1 MGTAGVDLVPCG
13 FVALGTDGRILET
26 NAAFCELMASSPAEL
41 RTCTFPHFLSAAGR
55 LLYATQISARL
66 LLEGSVREL
75 ALELVSSSGARTP
88 VLINATL
95 ERGREGQPDRILMA
109 VFTAPE
115 RRRYEQELLRSQKV
129 AEQLAEVIHR
139 SSDAIITASDTG
151 AIQSWNEGAE
161 LMFGF
166 RSGEVFGQSL
176 RDLIFPESFGSEFAS
191 LLESLRAGR
200 PAILETSARHRLGHE
215 LAVSVNLSPHIEP
228 PGDLVAF
235 SAIIRDITSRKLS
248 ERALIQN
255 EKLASLGR
263 LASSIAHEINNP
275 LESVTNLLYIMD
287 LEATDPEMKQH
298 IKTAQEELARVS
310 QISTHTLRFHKQN
323 SSPSKLH
330 VGELFN
336 SILAMYRARVV
347 ELGVEVQVT
356 QSNSTPL
363 LCYEGEVRQ
372 VVTNLIS
379 NALDAI
385 TSGGRLFLR
394 HRDATLW
401 ATGAP
406 GIRITV
412 ADNGAGIS
420 QETLGHIF
428 EPFFTTKGMSG
439 TGLGLWITHDLV
451 QKHQGTIRV
460 RSRQGV
466 GRNGTVFV
474 VCLPHPLP
482 TGRKSENTVP

>member
-1 MGTAGVDLVPCG
+1 M
-13 FVALGTDGRILET
+13 
-26 NAAFCELMASSPAEL
+26 
-41 RTCTFPHFLSAAGR
+41 
-55 LLYATQISARL
+55 
-66 LLEGSVREL
+66 SV
-75 ALELVSSSGARTP
+75 S
-88 VLINATL
+88 
-95 ERGREGQPDRILMA
+95 
-109 VFTAPE
+109 
-115 RRRYEQELLRSQKV
+115 
-129 AEQLAEVIHR
+129 
-139 SSDAIITASDTG
+139 
-151 AIQSWNEGAE
+151 
-161 LMFGF
+161 
-166 RSGEVFGQSL
+166 
-176 RDLIFPESFGSEFAS
+176 
-191 LLESLRAGR
+191 
-200 PAILETSARHRLGHE
+200 
-215 LAVSVNLSPHIEP
+215 LSPHIEP

-248 ERALIQN
+248 EKALIQN

-287 LEATDPEMKQH
+287 LQTADPEMKQH
-298 IKTAQEELARVS
+298 IKTAQDELARVS

-323 SSPSKLH
+323 SNPSELQ

-336 SILAMYRARVV
+336 SILAMYRAKVV
-347 ELGVEVQVT
+347 ELGVEVQVK
-356 QSNSTPL
+356 QSDSKPL

-385 TSGGRLFLR
+385 SSGGRLLLR

-401 ATGAP
+401 STGAA

-420 QETLGHIF
+420 PETLGHIF
-428 EPFFTTKGMSG
+428 EPFFTTKGMAG

-460 RSRQGV
+460 RSRQGA
-466 GRNGTVFV
+466 GRKGTVFV
-474 VCLPHPLP
+474 VCLPHLA
-482 TGRKSENTVP
+482 